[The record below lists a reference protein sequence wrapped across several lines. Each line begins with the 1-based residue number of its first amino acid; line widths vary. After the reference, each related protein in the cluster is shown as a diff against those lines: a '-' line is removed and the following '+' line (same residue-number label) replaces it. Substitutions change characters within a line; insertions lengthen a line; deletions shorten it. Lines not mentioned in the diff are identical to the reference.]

1 MRIKLSLWLAAI
13 CLVKIA
19 AAQTGA
25 LPVIDMHLHALH
37 ANEQGPAPISI
48 GAPFRDLGLND
59 PKNDFRKTF
68 TDAQKTN
75 IWADKYITS
84 PTTDD
89 SMKNMTLAML
99 KKYNVYA
106 VTSGEMKTVREWQK
120 DEPRRIINSI
130 DGNFGLGAKG
140 LTPDSLEKLF
150 KSGEFKVFGEISIQY
165 EGYSASDTAF
175 EPYLTMAERLDIP

>member
-106 VTSGEMKTVREWQK
+106 VTSGEMKTVREWKK

-130 DGNFGLGAKG
+130 D
-140 LTPDSLEKLF
+140 
-150 KSGEFKVFGEISIQY
+150 
-165 EGYSASDTAF
+165 
-175 EPYLTMAERLDIP
+175 